1 MNVQCI
7 IFKNSALFPNNNMA
21 KDLGILTKYNCLLLV
36 IDVQEKFR
44 KVIFNFNDMVNN
56 ISKMIRAFKILKVQ
70 IIVTEQYPKGLGHTI
85 KEINNLLKNN
95 GENNNN
101 KIKKVEFSCFDS
113 KSFANSL
120 KKYKRKNIIV
130 VGIEAHV
137 CVLVTILDGIKNN
150 YNMHIVVDGVSSRKK
165 LDKEVAVGRAK
176 QSNAF
181 LTTTESVIFQ
191 LLESS
196 KDKEFKEISRLIK

>member
-1 MNVQCI
+1 M
-7 IFKNSALFPNNNMA
+7 
-21 KDLGILTKYNCLLLV
+21 
-36 IDVQEKFR
+36 
-44 KVIFNFNDMVNN
+44 
-56 ISKMIRAFKILKVQ
+56 
-70 IIVTEQYPKGLGHTI
+70 VTEQYPKGLGSTI
-85 KEINNLLKNN
+85 KEINNLINNNIRNNNTIKNN
-95 GENNNN
+95 KKDIN
-101 KIKKVEFSCFDS
+101 KIEKVEFSCFDN
-113 KSFANSL
+113 KSFADSL
-120 KKYKRKNIIV
+120 KKYRRKNIIV

-165 LDKEVAVGRAK
+165 LDKDVAVGRAK

-196 KDKEFKEISRLIK
+196 KDKEFKEISRLVK